1 MSRAA
6 PRTPPIG
13 AGFFVGAALPFIIPM
28 LVTMALVLTVGEA
41 WPRQI
46 APGSGLKLAGL
57 VAAGLTGLAV
67 FAALTFRH
75 SDARL
80 RKGAALLCAITSLMG
95 WPVWSI
101 GVLPSVNGS
110 ALGPPEA
117 AAMVLERTEVTTVSR
132 SNSLNHWAWLRPL
145 SAGAPVEAGRFFIP
159 QDLHARWSA
168 NPPDRVTLTVA
179 RGRLGAVVV
188 TGFE

>member
-1 MSRAA
+1 MTRRAA
-6 PRTPPIG
+6 PVAPVR
-13 AGFFVGAALPFIIPM
+13 AGFFVAAALPFFIPM
-28 LVTMALVLTVGEA
+28 LLTLALVLTVGEA

-46 APGSGLKLAGL
+46 APGSGLKLAGF

-80 RKGAALLCAITSLMG
+80 RKGAALLCALTSLMG
-95 WPVWSI
+95 WPVWSV

-110 ALGPPEA
+110 ALGAPEGV
-117 AAMVLERTEVTTVSR
+117 AMVLERTETTTVSR
-132 SNSLNHWAWLRPL
+132 SSTLNHWAWLRPRS
-145 SAGAPVEAGRFFIP
+145 SAAPVEAGRYFIS

-168 NPPDRVTLTVA
+168 NPPATVTLRIA